1 MIQAGLI
8 IASLT
13 ELKEQWI
20 WVGVFFLS
28 PSRLYILAVLFM
40 AFLNHFWCARTGNT
54 GQETKTYSLSV
65 LLVLGL
71 NIISA
76 VESPDLAYSVKRVLN
91 ATSLYLLPIL
101 ICFYLRAN
109 QSRQDWSDLLPTT
122 GKTLSL
128 VGFGVALFGIVQ
140 SGTGWLQHSSE
151 LRPLLGI
158 PFRRINSV
166 FPDPNFLAYFL
177 VFPLWI
183 VLAGGEAATKIKSST
198 FRWMIIAVIL
208 FAIVLTGSRG
218 GQLMIVAATFS
229 HLLFRLF
236 KYRPKL
242 IMVIE
247 CTLVVVFPLVLI
259 LISVFGFEYLWS
271 RVGAFDSST
280 ESAFSRV
287 LSWYAGIKI
296 YLESPWFGVGP
307 GNFVTMNKGIYL
319 PYNYVPP
326 WVAINISTLAGH
338 SNVVEGLVETGPFG
352 LAAYFGMQFV
362 VYRALLRAQALR
374 PQFAI
379 YRSLYFSAALGSTL
393 ITYYPIFLMIL
404 IGVLLYL
411 VDAMPVSKTV
421 SKDRHDLSAPI
432 RRAQLSGRT

>member
-1 MIQAGLI
+1 MIKAGLI

-13 ELKEQWI
+13 ELMEQWI
-20 WVGVFFLS
+20 WVGAFFLS
-28 PSRLYILAVLFM
+28 PSRIYILVLLFI
-40 AFLNHFWCARTGNT
+40 AFLTHFWCSKTAGA
-54 GQETKTYSLSV
+54 GQETKTYSLAV
-65 LLVLGL
+65 LLLLGL
-71 NIISA
+71 SIFSA
-76 VESPDLAYSVKRVLN
+76 VESPNLGYSVKRVLN

-109 QSRQDWSDLLPTT
+109 QARQDWSDLLRTT
-122 GKTLSL
+122 GNTLSL
-128 VGFGVALFGIVQ
+128 VGFGVALFGILQ

-151 LRPLLGI
+151 LRPLFGI

-183 VLAGGEAATKIKSST
+183 VLVGGEAATKIKSIA
-198 FRWMIIAVIL
+198 FRWLIVATIF

-218 GQLMIVAATFS
+218 GQLMIVAASFS
-229 HLLFRLF
+229 FLLFRLF
-236 KYRPKL
+236 KHRPKV
-242 IMVIE
+242 IMLIE
-247 CTLVVVFPLVLI
+247 CTLVVAFPLVLI
-259 LISVFGFEYLWS
+259 LMSVFGFEYLWY
-271 RVGAFDSST
+271 RVGAFDNGT

-319 PYNYVPP
+319 PFNYVPP
-326 WVAINISTLAGH
+326 WVAVKISTLAGH

-352 LAAYFGMQFV
+352 LAAYFAMQFV
-362 VYRALLRAQALR
+362 VYRALLRAQALH

-379 YRSLYFSAALGSTL
+379 YRSLYFSAALGNTL
-393 ITYYPIFLMIL
+393 ITYYPIFLMML
-404 IGVLLYL
+404 IGILLYL
-411 VDAMPVSKTV
+411 IDALPTLKYVSDDPRN
-421 SKDRHDLSAPI
+421 SISPI
-432 RRAQLSGRT
+432 PITQLSGQT